1 MNSDGV
7 AKDDGLGLPL
17 IRQKSK
23 IFATF
28 PKGEGFTGE
37 RRVKESPRATF
48 LKIFPKEIPQLSIV
62 NCPLSITKGEGF
74 TGE

>member
-1 MNSDGV
+1 MKSDGV
-7 AKDDGLGLPL
+7 AVGDGLKLPL

-28 PKGEGFTGE
+28 PRGEGFTGE
-37 RRVKESPRATF
+37 RRVKVSPKATF
-48 LKIFPKEIPQLSIV
+48 FKLFPKEIPQLSIIHYQ
-62 NCPLSITKGEGF
+62 LSITKGEGV